1 MDAKEIIKNLK
12 IEIERLE
19 DDKAE
24 YYADGGTTDG
34 YVMSLVGQIKA
45 YKKVID
51 LLK

>member
-1 MDAKEIIKNLK
+1 MNAKEIIKNLE

-24 YYADGGTTDG
+24 YYADNGTTDG